1 MKVFDDTSVEFYHV
15 LLNISIYVDIEH
27 SFHIRERSV
36 FFYGIFKYRRNK
48 KNKYRA

>member
-27 SFHIRERSV
+27 SFHIRERSDANESQ
-36 FFYGIFKYRRNK
+36 R
-48 KNKYRA
+48 

>member
-36 FFYGIFKYRRNK
+36 FFMEFLNIEEIK
-48 KNKYRA
+48 K